1 MNNEEVS
8 NIMFPFNKDDNY
20 FKEPVCFKDCNNYYE
35 LIYTGEFES
44 IGRNSTEMTNL
55 IRDLKD
61 GDKDKELHIL
71 ISSIGGDV
79 ENLILILQQVLQYN
93 HRVTVC
99 CGAALSAGFILWA
112 TGHEKY
118 VSPYSELMYH
128 TIYSGYAGKGV
139 ELTTYGN
146 HIERLTSKLMEA
158 VNMQNLISE
167 EDMQKGKSTEVWYT
181 GEDFINAGKA
191 KDYSEYV
198 TREIPLEAF
207 ITLAGN
213 RFFAKS
219 NENSYV
225 ELIIDSEK
233 EYSYQDLLDINQNF
247 MKFEDCNIEEV
258 VAQSSCSE
266 EIEDVNDKNKSKTK
280 SKKNRLNVNKDK
292 KDKSK

>member
-1 MNNEEVS
+1 MSKTTPDDFN
-8 NIMFPFNKDDNY
+8 NIMFPFNKDDDY
-20 FKEPVCFKDCNNYYE
+20 FKEPVCFKDCEDHYE

-55 IRDLKD
+55 LRDLKN

-128 TIYSGYAGKGV
+128 TIYSGYEGKGI

-158 VNMQNLISE
+158 VNMQDLISE

-181 GEDFINAGKA
+181 GEDFINNGKA

-198 TREIPLEAF
+198 KREIPIGAIVILS
-207 ITLAGN
+207 GG

-219 NENSYV
+219 SENSYV
-225 ELIIDSEK
+225 ELIVNADT
-233 EYSYQDLLDINQNF
+233 EYTYKDLLEINQ
-247 MKFEDCNIEEV
+247 EQQTETIEEIDAEKV
-258 VAQSSCSE
+258 IQSSSSSSE
-266 EIEDVNDKNKSKTK
+266 EKKSSKNKKK
-280 SKKNRLNVNKDK
+280 NSKKEKLNINK
-292 KDKSK
+292 

>member
-1 MNNEEVS
+1 MSNNEEM
-8 NIMFPFNKDDNY
+8 NNFMFPFNKDDNY
-20 FKEPVCFKDCNNYYE
+20 FKEPVCFKDCDDHYE

-55 IRDLKD
+55 LRDLKD
-61 GDKDKELHIL
+61 GNKDKELHIL

-139 ELTTYGN
+139 ELTTYGT

-158 VNMQNLISE
+158 VNMADLISE
-167 EDMQKGKSTEVWYT
+167 EDMQKGKSTEVCYT
-181 GEDFINAGKA
+181 GEDFINTGKA

-198 TREIPLEAF
+198 TREIPLGAML
-207 ITLAGN
+207 ILSGG

-219 NENSYV
+219 LNNNYV
-225 ELIIDSEK
+225 ELLVDETT
-233 EYSYQDLLDINQNF
+233 EYTYMDILQINQ
-247 MKFEDCNIEEV
+247 MIEEEIPNEEMITV
-258 VAQSSCSE
+258 DESVIVDSSSSKE
-266 EIEDVNDKNKSKTK
+266 ENNEKKKSKR
-280 SKKNRLNVNKDK
+280 SKKSNKK
-292 KDKSK
+292 

>member
-1 MNNEEVS
+1 MSNNEEM
-8 NIMFPFNKDDNY
+8 NNFMFPFNKDDNY
-20 FKEPVCFKDCNNYYE
+20 FKEPVSFKDCDDHYE

-44 IGRNSTEMTNL
+44 IGRNSTEMINL
-55 IRDLKD
+55 LRDLKE
-61 GDKDKELHIL
+61 GNKDKELHIL

-99 CGAALSAGFILWA
+99 CGAALSAGFMLWA

-146 HIERLTSKLMEA
+146 HIERLTTKLMEA
-158 VNMQNLISE
+158 VNMADLISE

-191 KDYSEYV
+191 QDYSEYIK
-198 TREIPLEAF
+198 REVPMGAVL
-207 ITLAGN
+207 LLSGG
-213 RFFAKS
+213 RFFAKAL
-219 NENSYV
+219 NNSYV
-225 ELIIDSEK
+225 ELVVNDDNEYTYMDILNFNK
-233 EYSYQDLLDINQNF
+233 EV
-247 MKFEDCNIEEV
+247 IEEEELNMNDEILEAIDNPDV
-258 VAQSSCSE
+258 KE
-266 EIEDVNDKNKSKTK
+266 EIN
-280 SKKNRLNVNKDK
+280 DK
-292 KDKSK
+292 KDKKCKKKSSKK

>member
-1 MNNEEVS
+1 MMNNSKAGEDFNNV
-8 NIMFPFNKDDNY
+8 MFPFNKDDNY
-20 FKEPVCFKDCNNYYE
+20 YKEPVCFKDCEDHYE

-55 IRDLKD
+55 LRDLKN
-61 GDKDKELHIL
+61 GNKDKELHIL
-71 ISSIGGDV
+71 ISSVGGDV

-139 ELTTYGN
+139 ELTTYGT

-158 VNMQNLISE
+158 VNMADLISE

-181 GEDFINAGKA
+181 GEDFINTGKA

-198 TREIPLEAF
+198 TREIPLGAML
-207 ITLAGN
+207 ILSGG

-219 NENSYV
+219 LNNNYV
-225 ELIIDSEK
+225 ELLVDETT
-233 EYSYQDLLDINQNF
+233 EYTYMDILQINQ
-247 MKFEDCNIEEV
+247 MIEEEIPNEEMITV
-258 VAQSSCSE
+258 DESIIVESSSSKE
-266 EIEDVNDKNKSKTK
+266 ENNEKKKSKR
-280 SKKNRLNVNKDK
+280 SKKSNKK
-292 KDKSK
+292 

>member
-1 MNNEEVS
+1 MSNEDIN

-20 FKEPVCFKDCNNYYE
+20 FKEPVCFKDCEDHYE

-55 IRDLKD
+55 LRDLKD

-99 CGAALSAGFILWA
+99 CGAALSAGFMLWA

-128 TIYSGYAGKGV
+128 TIFSGYAGKGV
-139 ELTTYGN
+139 ELTAYGN
-146 HIERLTSKLMEA
+146 HIERLTLKIMEA
-158 VNMQNLISE
+158 VNMSDLISE

-191 KDYSEYV
+191 KDYSEYI
-198 TREIPLEAF
+198 TREIPMGA
-207 ITLAGN
+207 IVVLAGN

-219 NENSYV
+219 GIHSYV
-225 ELIIDSEK
+225 ELEINSET
-233 EYSYQDLLDINQNF
+233 EYSYRDLLEINQQAIEILEEE
-247 MKFEDCNIEEV
+247 MIIEENV
-258 VAQSSCSE
+258 IQSSSQE
-266 EIEDVNDKNKSKTK
+266 EKKEEKPKKKSKPR
-280 SKKNRLNVNKDK
+280 KKRLNVNE
-292 KDKSK
+292 

>member
-1 MNNEEVS
+1 MSKTAPDDFN
-8 NIMFPFNKDDNY
+8 NIMFPFNKDDDY
-20 FKEPVCFKDCNNYYE
+20 FKEPVCFKDCEDHYE

-55 IRDLKD
+55 LRDLKN

-128 TIYSGYAGKGV
+128 TIYSGYEGKGI

-158 VNMQNLISE
+158 VNMQDLISE

-181 GEDFINAGKA
+181 GEDFINNGKA

-198 TREIPLEAF
+198 KREIPIGAIVILS
-207 ITLAGN
+207 GG

-219 NENSYV
+219 SENSYV
-225 ELIIDSEK
+225 ELIVNADT
-233 EYSYQDLLDINQNF
+233 EYTYKDLLEINQ
-247 MKFEDCNIEEV
+247 EQQTEIIEEIDAEKV
-258 VAQSSCSE
+258 IPSSSSSSE
-266 EIEDVNDKNKSKTK
+266 EKKSSKNKKK
-280 SKKNRLNVNKDK
+280 NSKKEKLNINK
-292 KDKSK
+292 

>member
-1 MNNEEVS
+1 MSNEDIS
-8 NIMFPFNKDDNY
+8 SIMLPFNKDDNY
-20 FKEPVCFKDCNNYYE
+20 FKEPVCFKDCESHYE

-55 IRDLKD
+55 LRDLKD

-99 CGAALSAGFILWA
+99 CGAALSAGFMLWA

-128 TIYSGYAGKGV
+128 TIFSGYAGKGV
-139 ELTTYGN
+139 ELTAYGN
-146 HIERLTSKLMEA
+146 HIERLTSKIMEA
-158 VNMQNLISE
+158 VNMSDLISE
-167 EDMQKGKSTEVWYT
+167 DDMQKGKSTEVWYT
-181 GEDFINAGKA
+181 GEDFINSGKA

-198 TREIPLEAF
+198 KREIPLGAVV
-207 ITLAGN
+207 ILAGN

-219 NENSYV
+219 SINGYV
-225 ELIIDSEK
+225 ELIVNPEC
-233 EYSYQDLLDINQNF
+233 EYSYNDLLNIHQQSL
-247 MKFEDCNIEEV
+247 EDEEV
-258 VAQSSCSE
+258 DMIVDENIIQSSSSCE
-266 EIEDVNDKNKSKTK
+266 EKKDD
-280 SKKNRLNVNKDK
+280 SKKKRKTTRRKKVNLNE
-292 KDKSK
+292 

>member
-1 MNNEEVS
+1 MSKTAPDDFN
-8 NIMFPFNKDDNY
+8 NIMFPFNKDDDY
-20 FKEPVCFKDCNNYYE
+20 FKEPVCFKDCEDHYE

-55 IRDLKD
+55 LRDLKN

-128 TIYSGYAGKGV
+128 TIYSGYEGKGV

-158 VNMQNLISE
+158 VNMQDLISE

-181 GEDFINAGKA
+181 GEDFINNGKA

-198 TREIPLEAF
+198 KREIPIGAIVILS
-207 ITLAGN
+207 GG

-219 NENSYV
+219 SENSYV
-225 ELIIDSEK
+225 ELIVNADT
-233 EYSYQDLLDINQNF
+233 EYTYKDLLEINQ
-247 MKFEDCNIEEV
+247 EQQTETIEEIDTEKV
-258 VAQSSCSE
+258 IQSSSSSSE
-266 EIEDVNDKNKSKTK
+266 EKKSSKNKKK
-280 SKKNRLNVNKDK
+280 ISKKEKLNINK
-292 KDKSK
+292 

>member
-1 MNNEEVS
+1 MSKTTPDDFN
-8 NIMFPFNKDDNY
+8 NIMFPFNKDDDY
-20 FKEPVCFKDCNNYYE
+20 FKEPVCFKDCEDHYE

-55 IRDLKD
+55 LRDLKN

-128 TIYSGYAGKGV
+128 TIYSGYEGKGI

-158 VNMQNLISE
+158 VNMQDLISE

-181 GEDFINAGKA
+181 GEDFINNGKA

-198 TREIPLEAF
+198 KREIPIGAIVILS
-207 ITLAGN
+207 GG

-219 NENSYV
+219 SENSYV
-225 ELIIDSEK
+225 ELIVNADT
-233 EYSYQDLLDINQNF
+233 EYTYKDLLEINQ
-247 MKFEDCNIEEV
+247 EQQTETIEEIDTEKV
-258 VAQSSCSE
+258 IQSSSSSSE
-266 EIEDVNDKNKSKTK
+266 EKKSSKNKKK
-280 SKKNRLNVNKDK
+280 NSKKEKLNINK
-292 KDKSK
+292 

>member
-1 MNNEEVS
+1 MSNNEDIN

-20 FKEPVCFKDCNNYYE
+20 FKEPVCFKDCDNHYE

-55 IRDLKD
+55 LRDLKD
-61 GDKDKELHIL
+61 GNKDKELHIL

-139 ELTTYGN
+139 ELTTYGT

-158 VNMQNLISE
+158 VNMADLISE

-181 GEDFINAGKA
+181 GEDFINTGKA

-198 TREIPLEAF
+198 TREIPLGAML
-207 ITLAGN
+207 ILSGG

-219 NENSYV
+219 LNNNYV
-225 ELIIDSEK
+225 ELLVDETT
-233 EYSYQDLLDINQNF
+233 EYTYMDILQINQ
-247 MKFEDCNIEEV
+247 MIEEEIPNEEMITV
-258 VAQSSCSE
+258 DESVIVDSSSSKE
-266 EIEDVNDKNKSKTK
+266 ENNEKKKSKR
-280 SKKNRLNVNKDK
+280 SKKSNKK
-292 KDKSK
+292 